1 MNTRQGSK
9 IPPKAQ
15 IIIDAKS
22 NLVEPLTKPVDTKP
36 PDNVV
41 ASSPTG
47 KYPEPLPAGNVH
59 TKPKVITKQSQA
71 EAIKWKLGYYTG
83 GYKP

>member
-1 MNTRQGSK
+1 MNKQGSS

-15 IIIDAKS
+15 IIIDEKS
-22 NLVEPLTKPVDTKP
+22 NLVEPLTKPVDSKP
-36 PDNVV
+36 PANVN

-71 EAIKWKLGYYTG
+71 DAIRWKLGWYTG
-83 GYKP
+83 AIPR